1 MNDADLESTLAPRVM
16 TMRIIVISLLFGILM
31 FIGIAVFTR
40 TTGQMAP
47 PPDVPMLSY
56 IAFIAAAPMLLA
68 ALLVPR
74 LIESAAI
81 GKMAKGSESPR
92 VGQLLPIYQQRL
104 IVRSALFEGPAFFS
118 LVAFMIEGQ
127 WAMLAIAAVMALGIA
142 TGFPSISGVRGWMEN
157 RLETIAAE
165 RAAV

>member
-1 MNDADLESTLAPRVM
+1 MNDVESTLAPRVM
-16 TMRIIVISLLFGILM
+16 TMRIIVIALLNGILV
-31 FIGIAVFTR
+31 FVGIAVYTR

-81 GKMAKGSESPR
+81 GKMTKGSATVS
-92 VGQLLPIYQQRL
+92 VDQLLPVYQQRL
-104 IVRSALFEGPAFFS
+104 IVRSALFEGPAFFA

-127 WAMLAIAAVMALGIA
+127 WAMLAIVGVMAVGIA
-142 TGFPSISGVRGWMEN
+142 TGFPSVSGVQTW
-157 RLETIAAE
+157 LEDRRERVAAE
-165 RAAV
+165 RAGA